1 MAQLFVHNLPIHVAA
16 ADLADSTAIVID
28 MLRATSTICYALAA
42 GAKCVVPLLEI
53 EETRQLGQQLGREYV
68 ILGGERR
75 GKIIEGFDL
84 GNSPREYTPQ
94 RVLGKMVL
102 FTTTNGTRA
111 LAHASEAQRV
121 LVGSVVNRATV
132 AAAALDASRVDILCA
147 GTDGEVT
154 GEDILAA
161 GAIADQLLRDS
172 TAGYWEL
179 NEPAQFAQQE
189 WQKILTQSETTGR
202 PINEVLAVALRDTI
216 GGKNLLEV
224 GHQGDLIDCAQL
236 DSLAV
241 LPELNRTTRQITL
254 R

>member
-1 MAQLFVHNLPIHVAA
+1 VAQLFVHNLPTHVAA
-16 ADLADSTAIVID
+16 ADLAESTVIVID

-53 EETRQLGQQLGREYV
+53 EETLQLGQQLGREYV
-68 ILGGERR
+68 VLGGERS

-111 LAHASEAQRV
+111 LAHASEANRV

-132 AAAALDASRVDILCA
+132 AAAAMDATRVDILCS

-161 GAIADQLLRDS
+161 GAIADQVLRDS
-172 TAGYWEL
+172 TAGYWDL
-179 NEPAQFAQQE
+179 NEPAQLAQQE
-189 WQKILTQSETTGR
+189 WQKILAQSEIMGR
-202 PINEVLAVALRDTI
+202 PIKEVLAVALRDTI

-241 LPELNRTTRQITL
+241 LPELNRTARQITL